1 MAVETISVGTELLLG
16 QITDTNAT
24 YMSRRLA
31 EIGQNVHYRTTVGD
45 NQERIVA
52 CIRRALE
59 RADVVVLCGG
69 LGPTSDDLTREA
81 MAEACG
87 RGMWRDP
94 ASEDAIRAIFEAR
107 RIPMAEMNLKQA
119 DVPDGA
125 EAIPNSCGTAPGVS
139 MEYEGKLL
147 FAVPGVPSEMRAMMD
162 QSVIPALVER
172 GLAGVETIVS
182 RVLRVMGLGES
193 TCARLVQ
200 DLLLEQQNPT
210 VAPLAGNG
218 EVTLRITAKA
228 ASEAEA
234 RRMIASL
241 ESEIRAR
248 LGSYVYGADE
258 ENLEQ
263 VVVRTLIDH
272 GLTLATAESCTGGL
286 IGCRI
291 TDVSGSSACYL
302 GGVVSY
308 SNETKM
314 ELLGVDRLILEQ
326 YGAVSREVAEA
337 MAVGVRRRLGADIGV
352 SATGIAGPGGGSEG
366 KPVGLVYIGL
376 ARDDDVSVT
385 EHRFGQDRLGNKHR
399 TSQAAL
405 DLIRRTLIGSSP
417 P

>member
-81 MAEACG
+81 MAEACS

-234 RRMIASL
+234 RRMIAGL

-248 LGSYVYGADE
+248 LGSHVYGADE

-291 TDVSGSSACYL
+291 TDVSGSSECYL

-405 DLIRRTLIGSSP
+405 DLIRRMLIGSSP

>member
-1 MAVETISVGTELLLG
+1 
-16 QITDTNAT
+16 
-24 YMSRRLA
+24 
-31 EIGQNVHYRTTVGD
+31 
-45 NQERIVA
+45 
-52 CIRRALE
+52 
-59 RADVVVLCGG
+59 
-69 LGPTSDDLTREA
+69 
-81 MAEACG
+81 
-87 RGMWRDP
+87 
-94 ASEDAIRAIFEAR
+94 
-107 RIPMAEMNLKQA
+107 
-119 DVPDGA
+119 
-125 EAIPNSCGTAPGVS
+125 

-291 TDVSGSSACYL
+291 TDVSGSSECYL

>member
-291 TDVSGSSACYL
+291 TDVSGSSECYL

-326 YGAVSREVAEA
+326 SGAVSREVAEA

-405 DLIRRTLIGSSP
+405 DLIRRMLIGSSP

>member
-94 ASEDAIRAIFEAR
+94 ASEAAIRTLFEAR
-107 RIPMAEMNLKQA
+107 RIPMVEMNLKQA
-119 DVPDGA
+119 D
-125 EAIPNSCGTAPGVS
+125 SCGTAPGVS

-263 VVVRTLIDH
+263 VVVGTLIDR

-291 TDVSGSSACYL
+291 TDVSGSSECYL

-337 MAVGVRRRLGADIGV
+337 MAVGVRRRVGADIGV

>member
-248 LGSYVYGADE
+248 LGSHVYGADE

-291 TDVSGSSACYL
+291 TDVSGSSECYL

>member
-291 TDVSGSSACYL
+291 TDVSGSSECYL

>member
-234 RRMIASL
+234 RRMIAGL

-248 LGSYVYGADE
+248 LGSHVYGADE

-291 TDVSGSSACYL
+291 TDVSGSSECYL